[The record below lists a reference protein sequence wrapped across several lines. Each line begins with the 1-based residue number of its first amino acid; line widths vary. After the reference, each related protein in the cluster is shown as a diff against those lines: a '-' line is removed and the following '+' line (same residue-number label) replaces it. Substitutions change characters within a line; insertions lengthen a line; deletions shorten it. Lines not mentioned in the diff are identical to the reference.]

1 MNESSLALSLAGL
14 VFMMTVIWGGPLLR
28 ILRHFKIGKQ
38 IRVDEPDKHFV
49 KMGTPTM
56 GGVMIIIPVALITVL
71 LNAASLIGMKILG
84 QSVLVPLIAMLSFA
98 MLGAL
103 DDWEGIRGKR
113 KGEGMTIRTK
123 FITQIALAIGIALVL
138 KYMLKVPELYL
149 PGISFEIKL
158 GWLYIPVAAFVI
170 VAMSNAINFTD
181 GLDGLAGLISATI
194 FAAYGA
200 IALVQGQIFV
210 GRFCFTMVGGLFG
223 FLWFNVHPAQLFM
236 GDTGS
241 LSLGATIG
249 VIALM
254 TGQWALL
261 PIIAIIPVSEA
272 LSDIIQIFYFK
283 MTHGRRFFKM
293 APIHLHFEL
302 LGWSEMQIVQR
313 FWLIGLIGAMLGIG
327 LMLVK

>member
-1 MNESSLALSLAGL
+1 MNDTAIAMSLAGL

-38 IRVDEPDKHFV
+38 IRVDEPGKHFV

-56 GGVMIIIPVALITVL
+56 GGVMIIIPVVLITVL
-71 LNAASLIGMKILG
+71 LNAASLIGEEILG
-84 QSVLVPLIAMLSFA
+84 RSALVPLIALLGFA
-98 MLGAL
+98 LLGAI

-113 KGEGMTIRTK
+113 KGEGMRIRTK
-123 FITQIALAIGIALVL
+123 FAAQVLLGIGIALVL
-138 KYMLKVPELYL
+138 KYLLEVPELYL
-149 PGISFEIKL
+149 PGVDFEIKL
-158 GWLYIPVAAFVI
+158 GWFYIPMATFII
-170 VAMSNAINFTD
+170 VGASNAINFTD

-194 FAAYGA
+194 FAAYGG
-200 IALVQGQIFV
+200 IALIQGQVFI
-210 GRFCFTMVGGLFG
+210 GRFCFTMVGALFG

-254 TGQWALL
+254 TGQWVLL
-261 PIIAIIPVSEA
+261 PIIAVIPVSEA
-272 LSDIIQIFYFK
+272 LSDIIQILYFK

-293 APIHLHFEL
+293 APLHLHFEL

-313 FWLIGLIGAMLGIG
+313 FWLIGLLAAMLGLG
-327 LMLVK
+327 LVLV

>member
-1 MNESSLALSLAGL
+1 MNDTALALSLAGL

-38 IRVDEPDKHFV
+38 IRVDEPGKHFV

-56 GGVMIIIPVALITVL
+56 GGVMFIIPVVLITIL
-71 LNAASLIGMKILG
+71 LNAASLIGMRILG
-84 QSVLVPLIAMLSFA
+84 QSVLVPLIAMLGFA
-98 MLGAL
+98 TLGAI
-103 DDWEGIRGKR
+103 DDWEGIHGKR
-113 KGEGMTIRTK
+113 KAEGLRIRTK
-123 FITQIALAIGIALVL
+123 FAAQVVLGIGIALVL
-138 KYMLKVPELYL
+138 KYLLKVPELYL
-149 PGISFEIKL
+149 PGINFQIKL
-158 GWLYIPVAAFVI
+158 GWLYIPVAAFI
-170 VAMSNAINFTD
+170 IIGASNAVNFTD

-194 FAAYGA
+194 FAAYGG
-200 IALVQGQIFV
+200 IALMQGQIFI
-210 GRFCFTMVGGLFG
+210 GRFCFTMVGALFG

-254 TGQWALL
+254 TGQWAML
-261 PIIAIIPVSEA
+261 PVIAIIPVSEA

-283 MTHGRRFFKM
+283 LTHGRRFFKM

-313 FWLIGLIGAMLGIG
+313 FWLIGLLGAMLGIG
-327 LMLVK
+327 LVLV